1 MEESTVNKYVDAV
14 EGALELI
21 IKDEKARKLHQAL
34 VQHVQQLLKENEE
47 LRSRPKGLDPEDARE
62 LFKVVTSRLPTR
74 KISAIREIRSAT
86 GLELKEAKELA
97 TEVLTAMERHIS
109 PDALRRLITQVRR
122 GSGGDAYD
130 AVAEATGRPNHKTVK
145 EMVQLIR
152 DSTDEAVTEA
162 YHEAMHRDM
171 E

>member
-1 MEESTVNKYVDAV
+1 MEQSITEGYVDAV
-14 EGALELI
+14 EASLELI
-21 IKDEKARKLHQAL
+21 VKDERTRKLHQAL

-86 GLELKEAKELA
+86 GLSLMEAKELA
-97 TEVLTAMERHIS
+97 DEVLNTMERHIS
-109 PDALRRLITQVRR
+109 PDALKRLITQVRR

-130 AVAEATGRPNHKTVK
+130 AVAEATGRPNHKTVQ
-145 EMVQLIR
+145 ELVQLIR
-152 DSTDEAVTEA
+152 NCTDEAVTEA
-162 YHEAMHRDM
+162 YHEAMHR